1 MITRMHAY
9 INIYLAGS
17 LCYLKISIVCVITN
31 IVCVIIIIVHD
42 FISSVVEIEYL
53 FITLSGI
60 VQILGAVIFIQII

>member
-9 INIYLAGS
+9 INIYLTGS
-17 LCYLKISIVCVITN
+17 LCYLKII